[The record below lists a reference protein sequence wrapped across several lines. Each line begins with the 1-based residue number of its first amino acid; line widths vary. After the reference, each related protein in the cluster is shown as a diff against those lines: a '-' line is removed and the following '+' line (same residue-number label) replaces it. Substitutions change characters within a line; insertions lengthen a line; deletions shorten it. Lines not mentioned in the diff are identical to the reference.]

1 MQAIQT
7 PDSQRGIALIVALVL
22 LIAVTLVGLASI
34 RGTSLQE
41 SMTANLN
48 DRDVALQAAEAALR
62 VGGAAALKTTAVQ
75 WRDCAAD
82 TCADSESPPNSEW
95 VRVDQAPVPTALQY
109 DPGNLVAGTP
119 VFVVE
124 YMGLW
129 PESDDVGQYG
139 GAGDLGE
146 EAKLKG
152 YDSVNYKVRFYRVTA
167 RSSHPDDDNGRAAVT
182 LQAWF
187 KG

>member
-1 MQAIQT
+1 MDAIQQARG
-7 PDSQRGIALIVALVL
+7 QRGIALVVALVL

-41 SMTANLN
+41 TMTANLN
-48 DRDVALQAAEAALR
+48 DRDIALQAAEAALR
-62 VGGAAALKTTAVQ
+62 AGGAAALETTAVQ
-75 WRDCAAD
+75 WRDCSAD
-82 TCADSESPPNSEW
+82 TCSDSENPPDDEW
-95 VRVDQAPVPTALQY
+95 IRVNQSPVPTAHQY

-129 PESDDVGQYG
+129 PDSDDAGEYG
-139 GAGDLGE
+139 AAGDVGE
-146 EAKLKG
+146 EMKLKG
-152 YDSVNYKVRFYRVTA
+152 YDSANYNVRFYRVTA